1 MFECFFVK
9 RKLYDY
15 IDNSLSEEEKIRVK
29 AHLDVCLDCREKIK
43 EMESL
48 IRQAQKKNI
57 PQPSDDFWHNFKTEL
72 DQKLNQKLVPEFNLK
87 GGFTYHLRPVFV
99 LPLACVFIVAI
110 TIYFYLQS
118 RPVFLAKE
126 DTDLIEEMNFWEEI
140 APGSLLNDN
149 EESFTEE
156 LDNFYRLDQNP
167 T

>member
-1 MFECFFVK
+1 MFECLFVK

-29 AHLDVCLDCREKIK
+29 AHLDVCLDCQGKIK
-43 EMESL
+43 QMESL
-48 IRQAQKKNI
+48 IRQSQRKNI

-87 GGFTYHLRPVFV
+87 TRFSYRLKPAFAFS
-99 LPLACVFIVAI
+99 LASVIIVVI
-110 TIYFYLQS
+110 TMYFYLHS

-140 APGSLLNDN
+140 APGSLLNGN
-149 EESFTEE
+149 EEVIIEE
-156 LDNFYRLDQNP
+156 MESLSS